1 MTINRIST
9 VALVVLLS
17 GVGLCIPIFGQDAAA
32 SSSIERIA
40 DKSFE
45 QTVAVHFENVGRGNS
60 KQTGTT
66 GPSPAP
72 QSSPAKVS
80 LTPRQKL
87 RYGLHEA
94 FLTPGAYLGPAVN
107 AYFTERFDVKALG
120 KTGEDKFADGLSR
133 FGRAFTTRATA
144 ELLGS
149 GVYPA
154 LFKQNPIY
162 QPSGKHG
169 FMRRALYGASR
180 ALITSADNG
189 KHQPNFSRLLGNLT
203 SSSLANL
210 YERDSV
216 ERRDARGRVLKF
228 NRRVGVSPTLQ
239 SFGIS
244 TALDAL
250 TYVVFDE
257 FAVLR
262 KLRKILKRP

>member
-1 MTINRIST
+1 MINRISK
-9 VALVVLLS
+9 VALVLLIS
-17 GVGLCIPIFGQDAAA
+17 GVGLCIPILGQDVET
-32 SSSIERIA
+32 SSSGERNA
-40 DKSFE
+40 DKSQE
-45 QTVAVHFENVGRGNS
+45 RPVAVRLENPDSSNS
-60 KQTGTT
+60 RQTGTT
-66 GPSPAP
+66 GPATAP
-72 QSSPAKVS
+72 QSSPAKTT
-80 LTPRQKL
+80 LTARQKL
-87 RYGLHEA
+87 KYGFDGA
-94 FLTPGAYLGPAVN
+94 FLAPGAYLGPAVN
-107 AYFTERFDVKALG
+107 AYFVERADVKALG

-133 FGRAFTTRATA
+133 FGRAFATRATA
-144 ELLGS
+144 EFLGS
-149 GVYPA
+149 GAYPA

-180 ALITSADNG
+180 ALITTGDNG
-189 KHQPNFSRLLGNLT
+189 KNQPNFSRLLGNLT

-210 YERDSV
+210 YERDTV

-262 KLRKILKRP
+262 KLRKILKTP